1 MTQHTPPD
9 ATVEEEAETE
19 SSESRISRISWKMLV
34 VSGLMGVIIGGI
46 AGWATLNLG
55 IGSVAFFVVFLGTT
69 YYLYQKPIPS
79 AAIGSGLY
87 ATALLLVLTPILF
100 YLPLVFGAEEGT
112 AAGAGEFIGS
122 LLGLLIWGFV
132 FFLVALVVFVLGYF
146 VNKRANKK
154 LEATD

>member
-1 MTQHTPPD
+1 MAQQTPTD
-9 ATVEEEAETE
+9 ASVREEAETE
-19 SSESRISRISWKMLV
+19 SSKSRISRISWKMLV
-34 VSGLMGVIIGGI
+34 VSGLMGLIIGGI

-55 IGSVAFFVVFLGTT
+55 IGSVAFFVGFIGAT

-87 ATALLLVLTPILF
+87 ATALLLVLTPVLF
-100 YLPLVFGAEEGT
+100 YLPMVFGAKEGT

-132 FFLVALVVFVLGYF
+132 FFLVALVVFVVGYF
-146 VNKRANKK
+146 INKRANKK
-154 LEATD
+154 LKATG

>member
-9 ATVEEEAETE
+9 ATVGEEAETE

-55 IGSVAFFVVFLGTT
+55 IGSVAFFVVFLGAT

-100 YLPLVFGAEEGT
+100 YLPMVFGAEEGT

-132 FFLVALVVFVLGYF
+132 FFLVALVVFVVGYF
-146 VNKRANKK
+146 INKRANKK
-154 LEATD
+154 LEATG

>member
-1 MTQHTPPD
+1 MSQQTPTEAD
-9 ATVEEEAETE
+9 IVEEEIEG
-19 SSESRISRISWKMLV
+19 SESRLSRISWKMLV
-34 VSGLMGVIIGGI
+34 VSGVMGIIIGGI

-55 IGSVAFFVVFLGTT
+55 IGSFAFLIGFVGAT

-100 YLPLVFGAEEGT
+100 YLPMVFGAEEGT

-132 FFLVALVVFVLGYF
+132 FFLLALVVFVVGYF
-146 VNKRANKK
+146 INKRANKK
-154 LEATD
+154 IETAG